1 MKTDAGAAEEISR
14 DQRRVCPSAA
24 VRVDDVNQVRGTV
37 DSVEAEEGV
46 VDATWLESIQRLRAF
61 VNQHGH
67 AHVGSGHTLFQ
78 WAQVRHYH
86 LHQPIVCAQCAAVY

>member
-14 DQRRVCPSAA
+14 DQRKVCPSAA
-24 VRVDDVNQVRGTV
+24 VPVDDVNQVQGTV
-37 DSVEAEEGV
+37 DSVEEEEGV
-46 VDATWLESIQRLRAF
+46 VDATWLESIQRLRTF

-67 AHVGSGHTLFQ
+67 AHVGSGHALFQ